1 MRILLRSTTPLGIG
15 KKIGGCDTG
24 FGLEL
29 VKRLSGKGFTVYACC
44 LSLDS
49 EGAQELAKGQ
59 FGSGEIKVLQL
70 DVTKHD
76 QVQATVK
83 KVEADLGDKELWSL
97 VNNAGWPSSL
107 NWNGAACLSSSTC
120 SMSMSWALSELPRL
134 SFLF

>member
-1 MRILLRSTTPLGIG
+1 
-15 KKIGGCDTG
+15 CDTG

-49 EGAQELAKGQ
+49 EGARELDKGH
-59 FGSGEIKVLQL
+59 FGPGEIKVLQL

-83 KVEADLGDKELWSL
+83 KVEADLGDKDDFWVDIRKIVNFSL
-97 VNNAGWPSSL
+97 CCRVVISIKIKIIVIGIR
-107 NWNGAACLSSSTC
+107 
-120 SMSMSWALSELPRL
+120 EV
-134 SFLF
+134 